1 MMTIL
6 TSVISIFFTVPVLG
20 FIVVFFLS
28 KLLTKNSRKS
38 VHIALDYTTVLFIIS
53 VHFLLVTIL
62 GKSYFW
68 LIILIIIMS
77 GMIFSVVH
85 WKIKGE
91 IIFNKVLKGV
101 WRFNFL
107 FFFIVYIALTLFGLI
122 ERAVSFTF

>member
-20 FIVVFFLS
+20 FIAVFFLS

-38 VHIALDYTTVLFIIS
+38 VHIALDYTTILFIIS

-68 LIILIIIMS
+68 LIILIIILS
-77 GMIFSVVH
+77 GMIFSVTH

-91 IIFNKVLKGV
+91 IDFNKVLKGV

-107 FFFIVYIALTLFGLI
+107 FFFVVYIALTLIGII
-122 ERAVSFTF
+122 ERAVTFTF